1 MILWSN
7 EIRESHRSVSKSITC
22 ISKFIIA
29 WANTR
34 RNTWILKGINNYY
47 DIDCDSDMLRLIV
60 KLSANIRI
68 REFCFSTFLFFLPY
82 LWTFNRE
89 YMSPHW
95 TLCSYQK
102 NLHMNTRFWNNFRCY
117 NERLT
122 LLAQHAFNYV
132 S

>member
-1 MILWSN
+1 MIVEWDQPTICIEKYHMQYL
-7 EIRESHRSVSKSITC
+7 EIYSRLSEHTH
-22 ISKFIIA
+22 
-29 WANTR
+29 

-68 REFCFSTFLFFLPY
+68 REFCFSTFLFFLSY

-89 YMSPHW
+89 YLSSHW

-102 NLHMNTRFWNNFRCY
+102 NLHMNTRSWNNFRRY
-117 NERLT
+117 NEHLT
-122 LLAQHAFNYV
+122 LLAQRAFNCV
-132 S
+132 N